1 MREGLGSLP
10 PIVNLVTLHIKIKKQ
25 HTEKENNMEV
35 MQTDV
40 RVKDFPQFIETLIE
54 QFKSERFRVGF
65 IKKDGSKR
73 VGKFD
78 LLYRVRWK
86 QSDGSMYARAGLP
99 RTTDASEYLLAHD
112 LNKKAP
118 RNISYAR
125 MKWLNVGKKF
135 YKIKHLKT
143 KVKIIEF
150 PKVEF
155 DVKKDLLDGN
165 WDILERI

>member
-1 MREGLGSLP
+1 
-10 PIVNLVTLHIKIKKQ
+10 
-25 HTEKENNMEV
+25 MEV

-40 RVKDFPQFIETLIE
+40 RIKDFPQFIETLIE

-86 QSDGSMYARAGLP
+86 QSDGSMYKRKRET
-99 RTTDASEYLLAHD
+99 RTTDEDEYLLAFD
-112 LNKKAP
+112 LDKKAP

-165 WDILERI
+165 WDILESI

>member
-1 MREGLGSLP
+1 
-10 PIVNLVTLHIKIKKQ
+10 
-25 HTEKENNMEV
+25 MEV
-35 MQTDV
+35 MQHEETI
-40 RVKDFPQFIETLIE
+40 KNYPHFIETLIE
-54 QFKSERFRVGF
+54 QYNSERFRVGF
-65 IKKDGSKR
+65 VKKDGSKR

-86 QSDGSMYARAGLP
+86 QSDGSMYKRKGET
-99 RTTDASEYLLAHD
+99 RTTDEDEYLLAFD
-112 LNKKAP
+112 LDKKAP

-143 KVKIIEF
+143 KVKVIEF

>member
-1 MREGLGSLP
+1 
-10 PIVNLVTLHIKIKKQ
+10 
-25 HTEKENNMEV
+25 MEV

-40 RVKDFPQFIETLIE
+40 RVKDFPQFIETLID
-54 QFKSERFRVGF
+54 QFNSERFRVGF

-78 LLYRVRWK
+78 LQYRVRWK
-86 QSDGSMYARAGLP
+86 QTDDTMYKRKGVA
-99 RTTDASEYLLAHD
+99 RTTDEDEYLLAHD
-112 LNKKAP
+112 LDKKVP

-143 KVKIIEF
+143 KVKVIEF

-155 DVKKDLLDGN
+155 NVKKDLLDGN
-165 WDILERI
+165 WDILDKIA